1 MHLVRRDVP
10 GTTEARLDHLEFPA
24 PSCTCTCTI
33 LFTAIAADWCF
44 YTITIIKLK
53 HSSPYPLFLLP
64 ASIFLSSTLAKDVA
78 VTSHSQQHTQK
89 IAAMDGV
96 DMPPLGGDQ
105 NRGPVVIAVL
115 SLFFGL
121 STIIVF
127 LRVVTRICITR
138 NFGWDDATMALT
150 QVRSVPTSTE
160 KC

>member
-1 MHLVRRDVP
+1 
-10 GTTEARLDHLEFPA
+10 
-24 PSCTCTCTI
+24 
-33 LFTAIAADWCF
+33 
-44 YTITIIKLK
+44 
-53 HSSPYPLFLLP
+53 
-64 ASIFLSSTLAKDVA
+64 LSSTWAKDVA
-78 VTSHSQQHTQK
+78 VTSHPQQHTQK

-96 DMPPLGGDQ
+96 DMPPPGGDQ

-150 QVRSVPTSTE
+150 QVGSVPASTE